1 MIEGEALG
9 LGVELFELGVKPM
22 GEAVVDGLDR
32 LAGFA
37 AARSGAAAAGLVREG
52 DGDAEQAAEQQSQ
65 VAEEMTRSVI
75 GIRDVTE
82 QTVGQT
88 LDSAAISDQLAGL
101 ASDLAKAIQQLKL

>member
-1 MIEGEALG
+1 
-9 LGVELFELGVKPM
+9 
-22 GEAVVDGLDR
+22 
-32 LAGFA
+32 
-37 AARSGAAAAGLVREG
+37 
-52 DGDAEQAAEQQSQ
+52 
-65 VAEEMTRSVI
+65 MTRSVI